1 MMAAACVTV
10 MVTMDASCSRS
21 RTVLVGRAIVF
32 AMGDLDMPYIVA
44 DAASGRNVC
53 GTYVHRSYLDGMA
66 RHETYTVKHRKT
78 TYVVTRVSPVGL
90 ADARQ
95 VVYTV
100 PRSTDERVTVYGHL
114 LPATFI
120 VEGWRHEVVMTLD
133 ADMRSSPDHG
143 VYVSQLTINVGD
155 GMPGTPSQHE
165 PRLVSTADVRGMP
178 LGVWLD
184 AAVRLC
190 AFRGTARPYR
200 LDVKAGNTT
209 AALRGRMVS
218 YSSPRIATN
227 GRDALEID
235 AVGLAARTPARHVK
249 TRTGRNTKREELPP
263 WNGDEA
269 LRNIARLWREQ
280 RARPSVRGGMPLI
293 EWLASQTGR
302 PANTCSQQL
311 SEARKRG
318 LLPRGTSRHMA
329 APSTTNKTKRG
340 KR

>member
-1 MMAAACVTV
+1 
-10 MVTMDASCSRS
+10 
-21 RTVLVGRAIVF
+21 
-32 AMGDLDMPYIVA
+32 
-44 DAASGRNVC
+44 
-53 GTYVHRSYLDGMA
+53 MA
-66 RHETYTVKHRKT
+66 RHESVTVKHRKT
-78 TYVVTRVSPVGL
+78 TYVVTRTSPVGV

-95 VVYTV
+95 VAYTV
-100 PRSTDERVTVYGHL
+100 PRSDHDRVTVYGHL
-114 LPATFI
+114 VPATFT

-133 ADMRSSPDHG
+133 ADMRASGEHG

-200 LDVKAGNTT
+200 LDVGT
-209 AALRGRMVS
+209 AVIRGKWHMMS
-218 YSSPRIATN
+218 TPRAAAN
-227 GRDALEID
+227 GRDALIIE
-235 AVGLAARTPARHVK
+235 AVGLAARMPPRYVK
-249 TRTGRNTKREELPP
+249 SRTGRHTKREEMPP

-280 RARPSVRGGMPLI
+280 RQRPSLRGGMPLI
-293 EWLASQTGR
+293 AWLASQTGR

-318 LLPRGTSRHMA
+318 LLPAATSRHKA
-329 APSTTNKTKRG
+329 APSTTTKTKRG